1 MTEVALYPR
10 PEMVA
15 FPNMVQPLHVFEP
28 RYRQMVNECIRDD
41 RPLGL
46 SHSRKLLR
54 AVSDEQTPDEMWQ
67 SNQSTYLPFD
77 VFCMGRCEI
86 VNTTDDGRVHVMV
99 HVEERVQTVSEV
111 QVLPY
116 RIVETRPYGDEPDDE
131 MEQRRLLEEVN
142 EKLIDVFGALRPRLA
157 KTFLSHEW
165 LDLSPFEASFKI
177 FSHLRFEGDL
187 MQAVLESRRTS
198 ERLKM
203 IFDVLDQ
210 FDAERQ

>member
-15 FPNMVQPLHVFEP
+15 FQNMVRPLHVFEP
-28 RYRQMVNECIRDD
+28 RYFKMVNDCVRDD
-41 RPLGL
+41 RALGL

-54 AVSDEQTPDEMWQ
+54 AASDEQSPDEMWQ

-77 VFCMGRCEI
+77 VYSVGRCEI
-86 VNTTDDGRVHVMV
+86 VNITDDGRVHVMV
-99 HVEERVQTVSEV
+99 HVEERMQTVSEV

-116 RIVETRPYGDEPDDE
+116 RIVDARPYGDES
-131 MEQRRLLEEVN
+131 EQRRLLGEVN

-157 KTFLSHEW
+157 KTFLSSEW
-165 LDLSPFEASFKI
+165 LDLWPYDASFEI

-187 MQAVLESRRTS
+187 MQAVLACRRPS

-203 IFDVLDQ
+203 IFDTLDQ